1 VPRRNPRS
9 GCNPGWQLGERVN
22 ERCWR
27 PCIARE
33 GHFSPI
39 EQIDFEDKGIRLCS
53 DLPLRLRAARPFS
66 LFLSGGTLLDAA
78 PGSRPWGRWR
88 CQPALA
94 QLGKI
99 LWGEEIRRVI
109 TTDAVGAFAELPL
122 PADACWS
129 GIPPR
134 IPARWSP

>member
-1 VPRRNPRS
+1 MPP
-9 GCNPGWQLGERVN
+9 PAQTLGEVAL
-22 ERCWR
+22 
-27 PCIARE
+27 PAR
-33 GHFSPI
+33 
-39 EQIDFEDKGIRLCS
+39 
-53 DLPLRLRAARPFS
+53 
-66 LFLSGGTLLDAA
+66 T
-78 PGSRPWGRWR
+78 
-88 CQPALA
+88 LA

-134 IPARWSP
+134 IPARWSLIAALPPQTL